1 MAGGT
6 TQKQVHQYDKIFRE
20 NMEATLPL
28 IIRNLLH
35 IHVQSYEVLP
45 DGLHHT
51 KERNTD
57 LLRRVTDSSGNSFI
71 LHIEYQAGNKP
82 QMALRMAEYCIMAL
96 RQYKL
101 PVRQYVIFLGKGKA
115 AMPATINEDNLKFHY
130 TLLSM
135 NQVDYRIFLRSD
147 TPEEKIL
154 AILGNFEGE
163 SPELVA
169 RDICRELN
177 RCVPNALDAGRYF
190 RQLRILAQLRNLNLN
205 FLKDMESIAS
215 FFSEEKDVFYIKGK
229 KEGKKEGIE
238 KGKKEG
244 IQKGLEK
251 GMQQERINIAIELKK
266 EGLPAAYI
274 ARITKLTVEIV
285 EKL

>member
-1 MAGGT
+1 MAGTT

-20 NMEATLPL
+20 NMEAALPL
-28 IIRNLLH
+28 IIRQLLN
-35 IHVQSYEVLP
+35 IRVQSYETLP
-45 DGLHHT
+45 DGLQHT

-57 LLRRVTDSSGNSFI
+57 LLRRVTDSNGDSFI
-71 LHIEYQAGNKP
+71 LHIEYQAANKP

-101 PVRQYVIFLGKGKA
+101 PVRQYVIYIGKGKA
-115 AMPATINEDNLKFHY
+115 TMPAAINEDNLKFHY

-154 AILGNFEGE
+154 AILGNFENDP
-163 SPELVA
+163 PELVA
-169 RDICRELN
+169 RDICLELE

-190 RQLRILAQLRNLNLN
+190 RQLRVLAQLRNLNLN
-205 FLKDMESIAS
+205 FLSNMESITS
-215 FFSEEKDVFYIKGK
+215 FFSDEKDILYIK
-229 KEGKKEGIE
+229 GKKEGIE

-244 IQKGLEK
+244 VEKGKEVFVRNLLSHTDFSLEK
-251 GMQQERINIAIELKK
+251 IAALADVTVDFVQRIQEAKS
-266 EGLPAAYI
+266 
-274 ARITKLTVEIV
+274 
-285 EKL
+285 